1 MSFDWSDYLSLA
13 ESLSQHPEAPGP
25 EEAALRAA
33 ISRAYYA
40 AYCTARN
47 FAHSRG
53 EITLTR
59 TAGDHQLVIG
69 HFKGSEDRGKKSI
82 GLWLDRLRDNRNS
95 ADYDDT
101 LTGNPRSQAQSSI
114 AQARNVLTKLNTL

>member
-40 AYCTARN
+40 AHCTARN
-47 FAHSRG
+47 FARSRG
-53 EITLTR
+53 ITLTR
-59 TAGDHQLVIG
+59 TGRDHQLVIDY
-69 HFKGSEDRGKKSI
+69 FKESKDKGRKSI
-82 GLWLDRLRDNRNS
+82 GLWLDRLRDDRNK

-101 LTGNPRSQAQSSI
+101 LTGDPRLQAQSSV
-114 AQARNVLTKLNTL
+114 AQARSVLTKLNTL